1 MRMPLMAVAA
11 IVLAGAVVSQGQ
23 VASSPVQLL
32 HPIMKDPNH
41 RNAPTS
47 VNQDP
52 NEARSLGQNPRPA
65 AAAPRPAAVATAT
78 PAAIVAK
85 VDAGLAA
92 SRISVMGTLDGIKGT
107 IYVTNVGAQEITPM
121 VQLAVCDPKGFKI
134 GTASKTG
141 SALAPNA
148 AEKIVIL
155 ATNLTATDFKLM
167 QLTRAGTK

>member
-1 MRMPLMAVAA
+1 MRMPLMAVLA
-11 IVLAGAVVSQGQ
+11 VLLAGALASQGQ

-52 NEARSLGQNPRPA
+52 DEARSLSQNPAPA
-65 AAAPRPAAVATAT
+65 PPRAAAVAPAT
-78 PAAIVAK
+78 PAVIVAK

-92 SRISVMGTLDGIKGT
+92 SKISVMGTMNGIKGT
-107 IYVTNVGAQEITPM
+107 IYVTNLSTQEITPM
-121 VQLAVCDPKGFKI
+121 LQLAVCDPKGIKI
-134 GTASKTG
+134 GTTSKTG

-148 AEKIVIL
+148 AQKIVIL
-155 ATNLTATDFKLM
+155 ATNLNAAEFKLM

>member
-1 MRMPLMAVAA
+1 MRMPLMVVSAVL
-11 IVLAGAVVSQGQ
+11 LAGALASQGQ

-52 NEARSLGQNPRPA
+52 DEARSLSQNPAPA
-65 AAAPRPAAVATAT
+65 PPRKAAVAPAT
-78 PAAIVAK
+78 PAVIVAK

-92 SRISVMGTLDGIKGT
+92 SGISVMGSMNGIKGT
-107 IYVTNVGAQEITPM
+107 IYVTNLGAQEITPM
-121 VQLAVCDPKGFKI
+121 VQLAVCDPKGLKI

-141 SALAPNA
+141 SPLAPKA
-148 AEKIVIL
+148 AQKIVIL
-155 ATNLTATDFKLM
+155 ATNLNATEFKLM

>member
-1 MRMPLMAVAA
+1 MRMPLMPVAA
-11 IVLAGAVVSQGQ
+11 VLLAGVLAAQGQ
-23 VASSPVQLL
+23 VGSSPVQLL

-52 NEARSLGQNPRPA
+52 DEARSLSRNPAPA
-65 AAAPRPAAVATAT
+65 ARRPAAVAPAT

-92 SRISVMGTLDGIKGT
+92 SRISVIATMNGIKGA
-107 IYVTNVGAQEITPM
+107 IYVTNLGPQEITPL
-121 VQLAVCDPKGFKI
+121 VQLAVCDAKGFKI
-134 GTASKTG
+134 GAASKTG

-148 AEKIVIL
+148 AQKIVIL
-155 ATNLTATDFKLM
+155 ATNLNATDFKLM
-167 QLTRAGTK
+167 QLTCAGTK